1 MGRLAVRAPV
11 TAEAQH
17 PICRP
22 RFAVKEGMN
31 KREVTVSAVAANLL
45 ALITGL
51 LPALHLPGLFALVW
65 GSEQLRQ
72 GLDGLFGFGNGQMT
86 ALILLFL
93 PGIVVHEL
101 LHALG
106 WICFGRADPSAIQF
120 GGIWKALTPYA
131 HCKVPLPAG
140 AYRAGTFLP
149 GLLMGIVPGLLG
161 VLFGNFFL
169 VAVGFLFTF
178 TAGGDYLVLWL
189 LRAVSPQTLVE
200 DHPSKMGAYVFELGP
215 ETAEDDAEAS

>member
-1 MGRLAVRAPV
+1 
-11 TAEAQH
+11 
-17 PICRP
+17 
-22 RFAVKEGMN
+22 MN

-45 ALITGL
+45 ALVTGL
-51 LPALHLPGLFALVW
+51 LPALLFLALFALVW

-72 GLDGLFGFGNGQMT
+72 GMAALFAFGNGQMT

-106 WICFGRADPSAIQF
+106 WIYFGRVDRSAIKF
-120 GGIWKALTPYA
+120 GVIWKALTPYA
-131 HCKVPLPAG
+131 HCKVPLPAS

-189 LRAVSPQTLVE
+189 LRAVSPQTPVE
-200 DHPSKMGAYVFELGP
+200 DHSTKVGAYVLEPAP
-215 ETAEDDAEAS
+215 ETTEKARTP